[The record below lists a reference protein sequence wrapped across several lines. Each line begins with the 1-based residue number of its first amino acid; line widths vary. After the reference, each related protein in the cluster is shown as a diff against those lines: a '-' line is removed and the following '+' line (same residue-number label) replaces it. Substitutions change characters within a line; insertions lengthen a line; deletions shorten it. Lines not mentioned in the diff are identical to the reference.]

1 MKKLVFSILLFGAVI
16 TTSFAQT
23 TKADIP
29 VATTK
34 NANLSD
40 EEREKIRAIKA
51 QGAAEKKAIES
62 DKTLTP
68 EQRAKKLKDL
78 KKTQEKRKVEA
89 VGKEKAADIQSNRKD
104 YYKKKKKSDKPKAK
118 SDK

>member
-1 MKKLVFSILLFGAVI
+1 MKKLVLSILLFGTVF
-16 TTSFAQT
+16 TTSFAQA

-40 EEREKIRAIKA
+40 EEREKIKA
-51 QGAAEKKAIES
+51 VKSQGVAERKAIEN
-62 DKTLTP
+62 DKTLTS

-104 YYKKKKKSDKPKAK
+104 YYKKKKSVKPKSKSDK
-118 SDK
+118 